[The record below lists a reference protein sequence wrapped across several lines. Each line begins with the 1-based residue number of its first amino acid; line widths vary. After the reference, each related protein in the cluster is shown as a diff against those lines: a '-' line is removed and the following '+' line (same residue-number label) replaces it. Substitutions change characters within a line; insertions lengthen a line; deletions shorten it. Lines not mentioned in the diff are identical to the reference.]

1 MNSLSLTTVILT
13 IVVGMLLFFY
23 TVHHGDEAMADK
35 ESLNKEIMVHGYW
48 LDNNE
53 PFIYRAIIGE
63 WSDIDD
69 YNDIKIFYYFDPSE
83 SIIGT
88 HNNEFH
94 IHSYE
99 EVSNG

>member
-13 IVVGMLLFFY
+13 TLVGTLLFFY
-23 TVHHGDEAMADK
+23 ILHHKDETMADK

-63 WSDIDD
+63 RNDIDD
-69 YNDIKIFYYFDPSE
+69 GDDIKIFYYFDPSE
-83 SIIGT
+83 PVIGT